1 MSLAFDL
8 ISDLHL
14 ETWTG
19 EFDWTGQPTSP
30 VCVVA
35 GDISSDPRIVRN
47 CLKHLSNC
55 YAAVFYIDG
64 NDEHKYRFHELGQ
77 SYQELARSVN
87 RLNRVTYL
95 QDNVVVIDGVA
106 VIGTNGWWG
115 YDLDESIDRDHCK
128 QHMVDWYAKI
138 MPDKEINPEELSDLS
153 RKDVAY
159 LVNSVQRLQTHNDVK
174 KIVIVT
180 HTVPG
185 ANLIKHDIDLSG
197 TTQFNHMGNRL
208 MHLVHTN
215 DTEKK
220 ISHWCFGH
228 YHGSVDQTI
237 NGIRFV
243 NNCRGRGDTPYRQD
257 AYFPKRI
264 EVST

>member
-64 NDEHKYRFHELGQ
+64 NDEHRYRFHELGQ

-115 YDLDESIDRDHCK
+115 YDLDETIDRDHCK
-128 QHMVDWYAKI
+128 QHMVDWYNKI
-138 MPDKEINPEELSDLS
+138 MPNTEINPEELSDLS

-185 ANLIKHDIDLSG
+185 ANLIKHDINLSG

-228 YHGSVDQTI
+228 YHGTVDQTI

-264 EVST
+264 DVAT

>member
-1 MSLAFDL
+1 MSIAFDL

-19 EFDWTGQPTSP
+19 EFDLTGQATSP
-30 VCVVA
+30 ICIVA
-35 GDISSDPRIVRN
+35 GDISSDPRTVRN

-64 NDEHKYRFHELGQ
+64 NDEHKYQYLELGE
-77 SYQELARSVN
+77 SYRGLSRSVN

-95 QDNVVVIDGVA
+95 QDTVVVIDGVA
-106 VIGTNGWWG
+106 IIGTNGWWG
-115 YDLDESIDRDHCK
+115 YDLDENIDRDQCK
-128 QHMVDWYAKI
+128 QHMTDWYAQI
-138 MPDKEINPEELSDLS
+138 MPGHAIEPEELSDLS
-153 RKDVAY
+153 RRDVAY
-159 LVNSVQRLQTHNDVK
+159 LVNTVQRLQTHNDVK

-180 HTVPG
+180 HTVPS
-185 ANLIKHDIDLSG
+185 ANLIKHDINLSG

-220 ISHWCFGH
+220 ISNWCFGH

-264 EVST
+264 NVTT

>member
-1 MSLAFDL
+1 MSMAFDL

-14 ETWTG
+14 ETWPG
-19 EFDWTGQPTSP
+19 EFDWTSQPTSP

-47 CLKHLSNC
+47 CLKHLANC

-64 NDEHKYRFHELGQ
+64 NDEHTYNYHRLGE

-87 RLNRVTYL
+87 RLHRVTYL

-106 VIGTNGWWG
+106 ILGTNGWWG
-115 YDLDESIDRDHCK
+115 YDLDENINRDDCK
-128 QHMVDWYAKI
+128 QHMTDWYAKK
-138 MPDKEINPEELSDLS
+138 MPGHEINPDEISDLS
-153 RKDVAY
+153 RRDVAY
-159 LVNSVQRLQTHNDVK
+159 LVNSVRRLQTHNDVK

-180 HTVPG
+180 HTVPS
-185 ANLIKHDIDLSG
+185 ASLIKHDINLSG

-215 DTEKK
+215 DTERK
-220 ISHWCFGH
+220 INIWCFGH
-228 YHGSVDQTI
+228 YHGSVDQVI

-264 EVST
+264 DVTT

>member
-1 MSLAFDL
+1 MSFAFDL

-35 GDISSDPRIVRN
+35 GDVSSDPRIVRN
-47 CLKHLSNC
+47 CLKHLSSC

-64 NDEHKYRFHELGQ
+64 NDEHKYRYHELGQ

-115 YDLDESIDRDHCK
+115 YDLDENIDRDHCK
-128 QHMVDWYAKI
+128 QHMVDWYSKI

-153 RKDVAY
+153 RRDVAY

-185 ANLIKHDIDLSG
+185 ANLIKHDINLSG
-197 TTQFNHMGNRL
+197 TTQFNQMGNRL

-264 EVST
+264 DVAT

>member
-19 EFDWTGQPTSP
+19 EFEWTGQPTSP

-64 NDEHKYRFHELGQ
+64 NDEHRYRFHELGQ
-77 SYQELARSVN
+77 SYQELARSIN

-128 QHMVDWYAKI
+128 QHMVDWYARI

-174 KIVIVT
+174 KILIVT

-185 ANLIKHDIDLSG
+185 ANLIKHDINLSG

-264 EVST
+264 DVTT

>member
-64 NDEHKYRFHELGQ
+64 NDEHRYRFHELGQ
-77 SYQELARSVN
+77 SYQDLARSVN

-115 YDLDESIDRDHCK
+115 YDLDESIDRDQCK
-128 QHMVDWYAKI
+128 QHMIDWYARI
-138 MPDKEINPEELSDLS
+138 MPDKTINPEEISDIS
-153 RKDVAY
+153 RRDVAY

-228 YHGSVDQTI
+228 YHGTVDQTI

-264 EVST
+264 DVIT

>member
-64 NDEHKYRFHELGQ
+64 NDEHRYRFHELGQ
-77 SYQELARSVN
+77 SYQELARSIN

-128 QHMVDWYAKI
+128 QHMVDWYNKI
-138 MPDKEINPEELSDLS
+138 MPDREINPEELSDLS
-153 RKDVAY
+153 RRDVAY

-185 ANLIKHDIDLSG
+185 ANLIKHDINLSG

-243 NNCRGRGDTPYRQD
+243 NNCRGRGDTSYRQD

-264 EVST
+264 DVTT

>member
-1 MSLAFDL
+1 MSMAFDL

-14 ETWTG
+14 ETWPG
-19 EFDWTGQPTSP
+19 EFDWSGQPTSP

-47 CLKHLSNC
+47 CLKHLANC

-64 NDEHKYRFHELGQ
+64 NDEHTYNFHRIGE
-77 SYQELARSVN
+77 SYQELARSIN

-95 QDNVVVIDGVA
+95 QDNVIVIDGVA
-106 VIGTNGWWG
+106 ILGTNGWWG
-115 YDLDESIDRDHCK
+115 YDLDENINRDDCK
-128 QHMVDWYAKI
+128 QHMTDWYAKI
-138 MPDKEINPEELSDLS
+138 MPGFEINPEEISDMS
-153 RKDVAY
+153 RRDVAY
-159 LVNSVQRLQTHNDVK
+159 LINSVRRLQTHNDVK

-185 ANLIKHDIDLSG
+185 AHLIRHDLELAN

-215 DTEKK
+215 DTERK
-220 ISHWCFGH
+220 INTWCFGH
-228 YHGSVDQTI
+228 YHGNVDKTI
-237 NGIRFV
+237 EGIRFV
-243 NNCRGRGDTPYRQD
+243 NNCRGRGDSPYRQD

-264 EVST
+264 EIKT

>member
-8 ISDLHL
+8 ISDLHV
-14 ETWTG
+14 ETWNG
-19 EFDWTGQPTSP
+19 EFNWEYQATSP
-30 VCVVA
+30 VCIVA
-35 GDISSDPRIVRN
+35 GDVACDHDLLVRT
-47 CLKHLSNC
+47 LKHLGKC
-55 YAAVFYIDG
+55 YQAVFYIDG
-64 NDEHKYRFHELGQ
+64 NDEHLSSLDDLGHSYSEL
-77 SYQELARSVN
+77 SR
-87 RLNRVTYL
+87 RLRRIPNVVYL

-115 YDLDESIDRDHCK
+115 YDLDENIDRDHCK
-128 QHMVDWYAKI
+128 QHMVDWYAQI

-153 RKDVAY
+153 RRDVAY

-185 ANLIKHDIDLSG
+185 ANLIKHDINLSG

-228 YHGSVDQTI
+228 YHGSVDQNI

-264 EVST
+264 DVTT

>member
-1 MSLAFDL
+1 
-8 ISDLHL
+8 
-14 ETWTG
+14 
-19 EFDWTGQPTSP
+19 
-30 VCVVA
+30 
-35 GDISSDPRIVRN
+35 
-47 CLKHLSNC
+47 
-55 YAAVFYIDG
+55 
-64 NDEHKYRFHELGQ
+64 
-77 SYQELARSVN
+77 
-87 RLNRVTYL
+87 VTYL

-115 YDLDESIDRDHCK
+115 YDLDENIDRDHCK
-128 QHMVDWYAKI
+128 QHMVDWYAQI

-153 RKDVAY
+153 RRDVAY

-185 ANLIKHDIDLSG
+185 ANLIKHDINLSG

-228 YHGSVDQTI
+228 YHGSVDQNI

-264 EVST
+264 DVTT